1 MNQLSNSEIWKKLSK
16 QQQAD
21 VLASNNIT
29 AIEDINVG
37 TEKDLLDA
45 LTEKNIEQWNT
56 LCDALPGRF
65 QAALTE
71 AAKLL
76 EPKAKRITLPNATIK
91 NEQEADQWL
100 QQARNEI
107 LDNLKDGP
115 VIL

>member
-1 MNQLSNSEIWKKLSK
+1 MLSK
-16 QQQAD
+16 QQQKE
-21 VLASNNIT
+21 VLDSNNIS
-29 AIEDINVG
+29 DIQNIDVG
-37 TEKDLLDA
+37 TEKALLDT
-45 LTEKNIEQWNT
+45 LNEKDIEQWNT

-100 QQARNEI
+100 QQARKEI